1 MRHINRMQTTFAVLA
16 EPNRR
21 RILDELSRGER
32 TVNELVDS
40 LALSQ
45 PAVSK
50 HLRVLR
56 DAELVTAR
64 VDRQHRRYRLRP
76 ERLQELDAWLAPY
89 RRFWADRLD
98 ALEDYLN
105 QEESHD
111 QDHQPD
117 REEEHV

>member
-1 MRHINRMQTTFAVLA
+1 MQTTFAVLA

-105 QEESHD
+105 QEENHD
-111 QDHQPD
+111 QDQRPD
-117 REEEHV
+117 PEQEHV

>member
-1 MRHINRMQTTFAVLA
+1 MQTTFAVLA

-21 RILDELSRGER
+21 RILDELSQGER
-32 TVNELVDS
+32 SVNELVDS

-56 DAELVTAR
+56 DAELVTVR

-89 RRFWADRLD
+89 RRFWADHLD
-98 ALEDYLN
+98 ALEDYLDQDPSPN
-105 QEESHD
+105 LDHD
-111 QDHQPD
+111 QDLAQDQHQA
-117 REEEHV
+117 EEHA

>member
-1 MRHINRMQTTFAVLA
+1 MQTTFAVLA

-32 TVNELVDS
+32 SVNELVES

-56 DAELVTAR
+56 DAELVSVR

-76 ERLQELDAWLAPY
+76 ERLQELDTWLAPY
-89 RRFWADRLD
+89 RRFWADHLD
-98 ALEDYLN
+98 ALEEFL
-105 QEESHD
+105 D
-111 QDHQPD
+111 QDLTPDEQQHHHQ
-117 REEEHV
+117 EEEHV